1 MSSLGAAL
9 EALNYERLPVMH
21 LFYQYHTIGGVES
34 ILKLHH
40 ELDSRI
46 GVESDLVI
54 YREGVEQ
61 SEDRVHCIGIR
72 TNEPVRNFGR
82 KLRSVTETK
91 SGRIAIY
98 HLPWGFNYLCP
109 HDCANRR
116 ILLIHGKL
124 SGSEGF
130 LRKNTHFFDGVMCV
144 NKQILED
151 FQAIAPGYPRER
163 VIEVSSP
170 IRPLAGVR
178 SSEGISKPMQVGY
191 VGRLMV
197 QHKRIDRLPTFY
209 SELGKSGWDFEMIA
223 IGDGPDRQMIA
234 NEAAETRITGI
245 LEGSAYWDE
254 VRKLDAIVF
263 FSDTEGTPLSLLE
276 ALSQG
281 VIPIY
286 PKIQSGGDSYVEEVS
301 RQLLY
306 TAGNVE
312 EAARIAASLASK
324 PTEEIAQLRQRCR
337 RAVEKHTVP
346 GYLKGCFDFARKI
359 QQMPR
364 VSTSGVGT
372 GLGMQ
377 LFKFLSLEQID
388 ALIGIK
394 RKIIG

>member
-1 MSSLGAAL
+1 
-9 EALNYERLPVMH
+9 
-21 LFYQYHTIGGVES
+21 
-34 ILKLHH
+34 
-40 ELDSRI
+40 
-46 GVESDLVI
+46 
-54 YREGVEQ
+54 
-61 SEDRVHCIGIR
+61 
-72 TNEPVRNFGR
+72 
-82 KLRSVTETK
+82 
-91 SGRIAIY
+91 
-98 HLPWGFNYLCP
+98 
-109 HDCANRR
+109 
-116 ILLIHGKL
+116 
-124 SGSEGF
+124 
-130 LRKNTHFFDGVMCV
+130 
-144 NKQILED
+144 
-151 FQAIAPGYPRER
+151 
-163 VIEVSSP
+163 
-170 IRPLAGVR
+170 
-178 SSEGISKPMQVGY
+178 
-191 VGRLMV
+191 
-197 QHKRIDRLPTFY
+197 
-209 SELGKSGWDFEMIA
+209 MIA